1 MNWNKYR
8 QDQIKLAMFQN
19 EISKMELSE
28 HLDISYPTMLTKL
41 KDVGTFKLSEFD
53 KVCTYLNLDIN
64 ELIIDDGK
72 RN

>member
-28 HLDISYPTMLTKL
+28 HLDMSYPTMLTKL

-64 ELIIDDGK
+64 ELIIDNGT

>member
-8 QDQIKLAMFQN
+8 QDKISLAMFQN
-19 EISKMELSE
+19 EVSKMELSE
-28 HLDISYPTMLTKL
+28 HLDMSYPTMLNKL

-64 ELIIDDGK
+64 ELIIDNGK

>member
-28 HLDISYPTMLTKL
+28 HLDMSYPTMLTKL

-53 KVCTYLNLDIN
+53 KVCTYLNLNIN
-64 ELIIDDGK
+64 ELIIDNGT

>member
-8 QDQIKLAMFQN
+8 QDVISLAMFQN

-41 KDVGTFKLSEFD
+41 KDVGTFKLSEID
-53 KVCTYLNLDIN
+53 KVCTYLNLNIN
-64 ELIIDDGK
+64 ELIIDNGT